1 MMGREIGA
9 GKCAFIFSCSP
20 LGNMVIRVCVLGTLI
35 VFWFMLGWVLLGG
48 NDDSERQLLNSRQ
61 DIWSPCGGTYLG
73 WKGGFL
79 ALELNGEC

>member
-1 MMGREIGA
+1 MRL
-9 GKCAFIFSCSP
+9 FFYSSL

-35 VFWFMLGWVLLGG
+35 VFWFMLGWALLGG

-61 DIWSPCGGTYLG
+61 DTRSPCGGTYLG

-79 ALELNGEC
+79 ALELNEEC